1 MNFSLFRSL
10 RTGALLALLVPLASS
25 STLTNW
31 AGHLPAGNAPAARP
45 LQGAKPDPAVIAQ
58 FGLYNNATLQSLI
71 NAKGK
76 QMTAVSDRPGDYGF
90 TVVDSPII
98 NAFAT
103 PDGHVYFT
111 RGIMAY
117 FNNEAQFAGVLGH
130 ELGHITAQHGKKQQT
145 RSTIASILLGVGS
158 AVSPNLVGKLA
169 QPLSTGIGVVFLKYG
184 RDDEN
189 EADGL
194 GVKYSTKIGYDA
206 AQMADF
212 FLTLQRT
219 EAQSG
224 AGGVPTFLSTHPNSA
239 DRYTRV
245 KGLAAQARQSVG
257 NRTLAVNRNQYL
269 RSIEGLNYGE
279 DPRQGFVESGVFYHP
294 DLKFHF
300 PIPSGWKSQN
310 SPEQFQM
317 AEPNGKA
324 LLIFLGV
331 PGTSLDAAGQ
341 NLAKQIG
348 LTSANAQKTTINGF
362 PALTF
367 EGDQTASDQS
377 SATPAHV
384 LAQLIQ
390 DGQSV
395 YAFVGLATAA
405 SFATYSPQFSQT
417 AQGFGRLTDASK
429 LNRQPEHVRIKTA
442 AANTTLASAF
452 AANGIP
458 SKRYEEL
465 AILNGM
471 KTTDQLPKGTLYKV
485 VGK

>member
-1 MNFSLFRSL
+1 MNSSLLRSL
-10 RTGALLALLVPLASS
+10 RTGALLSLLLPLASS
-25 STLTNW
+25 STITNW
-31 AGHLPAGNAPAARP
+31 AERRPAAAKPTVRP

-58 FGLYNNATLQSLI
+58 FGLYNSTVLQNLI

-117 FNNEAQFAGVLGH
+117 FNDEAQFAGVLGH

-145 RSTIASILLGVGS
+145 RSTIA
-158 AVSPNLVGKLA
+158 
-169 QPLSTGIGVVFLKYG
+169 GIGMIIGSVIAPKVMQSVGGVAQQVVGLGMLKYG

-206 AQMADF
+206 SHMADF
-212 FLTLQRT
+212 FQTLSRT

-224 AGGVPTFLSTHPNSA
+224 SSIPTFLSTHPNSA

-245 KGLAAQARQSVG
+245 KSLASQARQSVG

-269 RSIEGLNYGE
+269 RAIEGLNYGE
-279 DPRQGFVESGVFYHP
+279 DPRQGFVESNVFYHP
-294 DLKFHF
+294 ELKFRF

-324 LLIFLGV
+324 LLVFLGAS
-331 PGTSLDAAGQ
+331 GGSLDAAAQ
-341 NLAKQIG
+341 SLAKSIG
-348 LTSANAQKTTINGF
+348 VTAANAQKTTINGF

-390 DGQSV
+390 DGQGI

-405 SFATYSPQFSQT
+405 SFSTYAPQFQQV
-417 AQGFGRLTDASK
+417 AQGYARLTDASK
-429 LNRQPEHVRIKTA
+429 LNRQPEHIRIKTA
-442 AANTTLASAF
+442 ASNTSLASAM

-458 SKRYEEL
+458 SKRYEEI

-471 KTTDQLPKGTLYKV
+471 KTTDQLPKGTLFKV